1 MGGRD
6 TISDSECV
14 KGVETWF
21 IVHIAVEETPRSY
34 YHVIVV
40 FDENMNLN
48 RYSAPFKFEGE
59 KIEYCLSL
67 IIDVGAAGF
76 SEVDFRKA
84 GVSDVDRQE
93 RPARWVEESE
103 GESERIIINYSTWDR
118 TTKIAVFRKNYI
130 ESLLKY
136 KY

>member
-1 MGGRD
+1 
-6 TISDSECV
+6 
-14 KGVETWF
+14 
-21 IVHIAVEETPRSY
+21 
-34 YHVIVV
+34 V

-67 IIDVGAAGF
+67 II
-76 SEVDFRKA
+76 
-84 GVSDVDRQE
+84 DVDRQE

-118 TTKIAVFRKNYI
+118 TTKIAVFSKNYI